1 MRCTKRMTTEQE
13 QIIADVKTDTVQPG
27 TLLKAKREA
36 LGLTQKQVADR
47 LRLRLSIIQ
56 SLEENN
62 FASDQ
67 VATFTRGYLRSYAKA
82 VGIKESVILASFDD
96 CYPTVVA
103 EQPMQSFS
111 KKTKREKH
119 DSRIMTLTWGIFA
132 IIIGISSLWWWQ
144 NQEQENVVVESS
156 PSITSTS
163 VERLRDEDFTTVP
176 ELVPTVDESQ
186 VEVEA
191 EAVDA
196 PVEINTQAAE
206 LIPSPEDD
214 TAEADL
220 SASDDPVLDKTP
232 PQDATN
238 PYAPLTLTFSADCW
252 IQVKDAAGKT
262 LSTGIKKSGQ
272 TVTLQGEAPFQIILG
287 APESVSMTFASEPVD
302 LSGYTSGKV
311 ARFTLP

>member
-186 VEVEA
+186 VEA
-191 EAVDA
+191 EAVDI

-220 SASDDPVLDKTP
+220 SASDAPVLDKTP

>member
-144 NQEQENVVVESS
+144 NQEQENVVIESS
-156 PSITSTS
+156 PSISSTS

-186 VEVEA
+186 VEA
-191 EAVDA
+191 EAVDI

-220 SASDDPVLDKTP
+220 SASNDPLLEKTP

>member
-186 VEVEA
+186 VEA
-191 EAVDA
+191 EAVDI

-220 SASDDPVLDKTP
+220 SASDDPLLEKTP

>member
-186 VEVEA
+186 VEA
-191 EAVDA
+191 EAVDI

-220 SASDDPVLDKTP
+220 SARDDPVLDKTP

>member
-186 VEVEA
+186 VEA

-272 TVTLQGEAPFQIILG
+272 TITLQGEAPFQIILG

>member
-144 NQEQENVVVESS
+144 NQEQENVVIESS

-186 VEVEA
+186 VE
-191 EAVDA
+191 AVDI